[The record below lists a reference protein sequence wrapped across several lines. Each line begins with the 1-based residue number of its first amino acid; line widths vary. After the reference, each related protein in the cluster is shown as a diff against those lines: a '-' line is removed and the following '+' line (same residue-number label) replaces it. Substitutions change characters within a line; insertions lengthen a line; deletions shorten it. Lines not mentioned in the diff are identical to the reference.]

1 MAKQGKERLT
11 EIVEASLVV
20 QGRLCTSNA
29 WGTGLIPGWGTK
41 ILHAAW
47 YRQKNLKKKLKKK
60 KKK

>member
-47 YRQKNLKKKLKKK
+47 YRQKNLKKK
-60 KKK
+60 